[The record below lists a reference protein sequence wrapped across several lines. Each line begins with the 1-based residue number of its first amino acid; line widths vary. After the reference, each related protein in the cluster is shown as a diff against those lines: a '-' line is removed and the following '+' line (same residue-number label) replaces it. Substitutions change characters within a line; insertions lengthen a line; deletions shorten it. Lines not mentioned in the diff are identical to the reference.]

1 MSDAVSENCFDPTIH
16 PLGDKGAVNIR
27 ITNINLE
34 TTDSAI
40 HSMCTSYGS
49 LEGLVRTKED
59 AVDAFFRIKDNA
71 DIDSILAKY
80 EATYI
85 LFIPRGFFASLLS
98 SCYSLNY
105 TICSFTLRVVTMG

>member
-1 MSDAVSENCFDPTIH
+1 MSDEVSLNCLEPTSRPPDNKEAVSV
-16 PLGDKGAVNIR
+16 K

-49 LEGLVRTKED
+49 LTGLVRTKED
-59 AVDAFFRIKDNA
+59 AVDAFFSIKDNA

-80 EATYI
+80 ETPYI
-85 LFIPRGFFASLLS
+85 LFIPWFLLHCS
-98 SCYSLNY
+98 SLNNY
-105 TICSFTLRVVTMG
+105 